1 MGFINQ
7 LITWGH
13 HAVYYPIFWLLSSS
27 RGFWILLIWRH
38 LWHVGFLFLA
48 IRVPQKLMVDRASSF
63 YPFEKWIPHLKKQ
76 WNYMFFWPPQK
87 KHEQWQDT
95 PYFYP
100 FLTEKNPQQKQSSD
114 SRILEDWAKWYD
126 RETSAVRLPSSD
138 LLLREGSAV
147 LQDAWCY
154 SLPWRMAIEIRGV
167 SNKMGI

>member
-1 MGFINQ
+1 MLYTTQYFGCYHHPEGSEYCSFDVICDMSVSCFLPFGSPKNWW
-7 LITWGH
+7 LIVH
-13 HAVYYPIFWLLSSS
+13 HHFTLLKNES
-27 RGFWILLIWRH
+27 LIWRNNE
-38 LWHVGFLFLA
+38 
-48 IRVPQKLMVDRASSF
+48 ITC
-63 YPFEKWIPHLKKQ
+63 
-76 WNYMFFWPPQK
+76 FFDHHKK